1 YIKQGTPSSVILGR
15 RGEILAE
22 ATKAIHQ
29 LVGNRTRVFTV
40 STDVS
45 KKDQVDQAFVQT
57 STEIGKLLDVL
68 ILNAGYYNGI
78 QPLGTETVDEWQT
91 VFNTNVLGPYL
102 VYMAFIAKAAS
113 DSTIVNISSGIVH
126 LHPFAGFSSYAATL
140 LAGTKVMQY
149 MQEEHPGIRV
159 VDLHPGQVRETGMA
173 AKETGDR
180 YEANTAITDLVGD
193 FVVWAASKEA
203 KFLKGKLVWVNWDV
217 DELRA
222 RANDIVSTTVL
233 TLGFE
238 GLYPRKYWIDG
249 NMIRV

>member
-1 YIKQGTPSSVILGR
+1 MPETSSFEPSAQEDSARGTIFVRNLGDLVRKTVAWVSSRCGLSVPMVRQSRSKLRLCGLRQMIS
-15 RGEILAE
+15 
-22 ATKAIHQ
+22 Q
-29 LVGNRTRVFTV
+29 LVYCRIEIV
-40 STDVS
+40 SNPPAGRKQNKGFHCQHRCLQERS
-45 KKDQVDQAFVQT
+45 SRPSFRPT

-180 YEANTAITDLVGD
+180 YEGVS
-193 FVVWAASKEA
+193 VMQ
-203 KFLKGKLVWVNWDV
+203 
-217 DELRA
+217 LRL
-222 RANDIVSTTVL
+222 RSHQL
-233 TLGFE
+233 
-238 GLYPRKYWIDG
+238 R
-249 NMIRV
+249 